1 MCLDYRTSSC
11 FFIIN
16 PHTSVT
22 IITVRFISISGL
34 FTNRLSGVF
43 GMKISAVKSRW
54 ILDSRGNP
62 TVEVDLQSGG
72 KWFSAA
78 VPSGASTGTHE
89 AVELRDGGRAFHGKG
104 VQKAVENVKKT
115 VAKLKNKDFKTQSV
129 FDAFVLKQDGT
140 ANKKKLG
147 ANATLALSLAAAR
160 AFAGS
165 KPLYAH
171 LAAMRKRKPL
181 LPLPFAN
188 VLNGGKHAGTSLKI
202 QEVMVVP
209 TGAKSFAQAAQMVSE
224 VYQSLKKDAVKRFG
238 APAGN
243 VGDEGGI
250 APDVQTVRQALD
262 LVWRAVEENGY
273 SQKMALALDCAA
285 SEFYDGRTGAYH
297 VDGKIMT
304 SGELLNHY
312 VELQGQYRFVSIE
325 DPFHEESFDDFAR
338 LRAVLSGKCQVVGD
352 DLLVTNPT
360 RIDRGQLACNALLLK
375 VNQIGTLSE
384 SITAAQKAES
394 FGWNVMVSH
403 RSGETEDAFIS
414 DLATALACGQIK
426 LGAPCRGERTAK
438 YNRLLR
444 IEEDGVP
451 LKAFRLP

>member
-1 MCLDYRTSSC
+1 MKFSS
-11 FFIIN
+11 
-16 PHTSVT
+16 
-22 IITVRFISISGL
+22 
-34 FTNRLSGVF
+34 
-43 GMKISAVKSRW
+43 VKSRW

-62 TVEVDLQSGG
+62 TVEVDLQSGS

-89 AVELRDGGRAFHGKG
+89 AVELRDGARAFHGKG
-104 VQKAVENVKKT
+104 VQKAVANAQSVG
-115 VAKLKNKDFKTQSV
+115 VKLKGKTFKSQAE
-129 FDAFVLKQDGT
+129 FDSLLLKADGT
-140 ANKKKLG
+140 ANKRKLG

-171 LAAMRKRKPL
+171 LAAGLKRKPA

-209 TGAKSFAQAAQMVSE
+209 TGAKTFAEATQMVAE
-224 VYQSLKKDAVKRFG
+224 VYQSLKKDAIKRFG

-250 APDVQTVRQALD
+250 APDVQNVRQALD
-262 LVWRAVEENGY
+262 LIWRAVEENGY

-285 SEFYDGRTGAYH
+285 SEFYDVRTGAYH

-304 SGELLNHY
+304 AHELLNYY

-338 LRAVLSGKCQVVGD
+338 LRAALSGKCQVVGD
-352 DLLVTNPT
+352 DLLVTNPA
-360 RIDRGQLACNALLLK
+360 RIDRGQLSCNALLLK

-384 SITAAQKAES
+384 SVAAAQSAES

-426 LGAPCRGERTAK
+426 LGAPARGERTAK

-444 IEEDGVP
+444 IEEDGVG
-451 LKAFRLP
+451 LTHFRLP

>member
-1 MCLDYRTSSC
+1 MKVA
-11 FFIIN
+11 
-16 PHTSVT
+16 SVT
-22 IITVRFISISGL
+22 
-34 FTNRLSGVF
+34 
-43 GMKISAVKSRW
+43 SRW

-62 TVEVDLQSGG
+62 AVEAELESGG
-72 KWFSAA
+72 SWFRAS

-89 AVELRDGGRAFHGKG
+89 AVELRDGGRPFHGKG
-104 VQKAVENVKKT
+104 VLKAVENVRK
-115 VAKLKNKDFKTQSV
+115 VGARLKGKEFKDQAA
-129 FDAFVLKQDGT
+129 FDSFVLTQDGT

-160 AFAGS
+160 TFAGTAGSSGKAS
-165 KPLYAH
+165 KAASKSGQLLYTH
-171 LAAMRKRKPL
+171 LAASLKRKPL

-209 TGAKSFAQAAQMVSE
+209 TGAKTFSEATQMVAE
-224 VYQSLKKDAVKRFG
+224 VYQNLKKDAVKKFG

-250 APDVQTVRQALD
+250 APDVQNVRQALD

-273 SQKMALALDCAA
+273 GPKMALALDCAA
-285 SEFYDGRTGAYH
+285 SEFFDARTNAYH
-297 VDGKIMT
+297 VDGKILT
-304 SGELLNHY
+304 ANELLNYY
-312 VELQGQYRFVSIE
+312 VELQDQYRFVSIE

-338 LRAVLSGKCQVVGD
+338 LRAAFGGKCQVVGD
-352 DLLVTNPT
+352 DLLVTNPA
-360 RIDRGQLACNALLLK
+360 RIDRAQLSCSALLLK
-375 VNQIGTLSE
+375 VNQIGTLTE
-384 SITAAQKAES
+384 SIAAALKAES

-426 LGAPCRGERTAK
+426 LGAPARGERTAK
-438 YNRLLR
+438 YNQLLR
-444 IEEDGVP
+444 IEEDGVG
-451 LKAFRLP
+451 LSRFRLP

>member
-1 MCLDYRTSSC
+1 
-11 FFIIN
+11 
-16 PHTSVT
+16 
-22 IITVRFISISGL
+22 
-34 FTNRLSGVF
+34 
-43 GMKISAVKSRW
+43 MKVAYVDARW

-62 TVEVDLQSGG
+62 TVEVDLQAGG
-72 KWFSAA
+72 KSFRAS

-104 VQKAVENVKKT
+104 VLKAVENVRR
-115 VAKLKNKDFKTQSV
+115 VGAKLKGKDFSKQAD
-129 FDAFVLKQDGT
+129 FDDFVLKQDGS
-140 ANKKKLG
+140 ANKQKLG

-171 LAAMRKRKPL
+171 LAASLKRQPA

-209 TGAKSFAQAAQMVSE
+209 TGAKTFSEATQMVAE

-238 APAGN
+238 PAAGN

-250 APDVQTVRQALD
+250 APDVQNVRQALD

-273 SQKMALALDCAA
+273 GPKMALALDCAA
-285 SEFYDGRTGAYH
+285 SEFYDARTGAYS
-297 VDGKIMT
+297 VDGKILT
-304 SGELLNHY
+304 ANELLNHY

-325 DPFHEESFDDFAR
+325 DPFHEEAFGDFAR
-338 LRAVLSGKCQVVGD
+338 LRAALSGKCQVVGD
-352 DLLVTNPT
+352 DLLVTNPA
-360 RIDRGQLACNALLLK
+360 RIDKAQLSCSALLLK

-384 SITAAQKAES
+384 SIAAAQKAEA

-414 DLATALACGQIK
+414 DLAAALGCGQIK
-426 LGAPCRGERTAK
+426 MGAPCRGERTAK
-438 YNRLLR
+438 YNQLLR
-444 IEEDGVP
+444 IEEDGVL
-451 LKAFRLP
+451 LKTFRMP